1 MSLRSRGGAL
11 HSDLE
16 LPDELKE
23 FWFPVAFS
31 SQLKEDA
38 MVTMELFGEPWVMFR
53 DAQGLAACVKDAC
66 AHRACPLSLVRCA
79 FCFLLRLD
87 YAESSAKDL
96 PRILVPRK
104 WVCFSIGI

>member
-1 MSLRSRGGAL
+1 L

-16 LPDELKE
+16 LPDELKD

-53 DAQGLAACVKDAC
+53 EAQGLAACVKDAC
-66 AHRACPLSLVRCA
+66 AHRACPLSLVRLACTPPPVP
-79 FCFLLRLD
+79 CHLLRSHEEHPCSCSACKV
-87 YAESSAKDL
+87 AESAAHRL
-96 PRILVPRK
+96 
-104 WVCFSIGI
+104 